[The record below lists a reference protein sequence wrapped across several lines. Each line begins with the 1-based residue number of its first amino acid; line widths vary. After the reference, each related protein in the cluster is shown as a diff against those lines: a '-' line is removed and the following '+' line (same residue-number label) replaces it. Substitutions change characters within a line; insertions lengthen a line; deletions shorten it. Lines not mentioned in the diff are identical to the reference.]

1 MKILIITI
9 FFIFCSGSISNAK
22 NKSSKKTSF
31 EFSEAD
37 VQGRYNSSGE
47 GLSIVE
53 DEKSISDIL
62 GLRKNFKDRVLKN
75 MRLQK

>member
-1 MKILIITI
+1 MKILILTI
-9 FFIFCSGSISNAK
+9 VLIFCFGNTSFAK
-22 NKSSKKTSF
+22 KKSTKKTSF

-53 DEKSISDIL
+53 DEKSISDIID
-62 GLRKNFKDRVLKN
+62 LRKNFKDRINKN